1 MRFIQIGQK
10 GDHPGK
16 LVGPDHGFLAELNAI
31 LKDSLIKER
40 HPLKKQGAKLGPLF
54 ESRSV
59 VNGIGNVWV
68 LLKPDGQFR

>member
-10 GDHPGK
+10 GDYPGK

-40 HPLKKQGAKLGPLF
+40 HPLKKQGAK
-54 ESRSV
+54 
-59 VNGIGNVWV
+59 
-68 LLKPDGQFR
+68 